1 MAEVALV
8 LALHYN
14 CGKANLPSSTWIL
27 GVWINLYL
35 MGGLHKRQE
44 TEHTFW
50 ARFFVDEAYLNISFA
65 AVT

>member
-1 MAEVALV
+1 LWKSK
-8 LALHYN
+8 LAIIN
-14 CGKANLPSSTWIL
+14 MDF

-44 TEHTFW
+44 TERTFR

-65 AVT
+65 TLT

>member
-1 MAEVALV
+1 MDF
-8 LALHYN
+8 
-14 CGKANLPSSTWIL
+14 

-44 TEHTFW
+44 TERTFR

-65 AVT
+65 ALT